1 MSRFWKVVLS
11 LTVTI
16 GVAAF
21 VASMLMVIWPG
32 SMKMTA
38 PILCPDDRPDPFVV
52 RYDVQTSD
60 GTGTNFTLFC
70 MSDRGEFFEVGTW
83 EPLGLMFLIVG
94 GGMLTAVVLIGIAG
108 AIRRSS
114 SAGPPDQSGLTGP
127 PEGPDPFEA
136 MLANQPNPM
145 SD

>member
-1 MSRFWKVVLS
+1 MPRVLKIVLLLTGVV
-11 LTVTI
+11 

-21 VASMLMVIWPG
+21 VASMLMVIFPG
-32 SMKMTA
+32 SLKATA

-70 MSDRGEFFEVGTW
+70 MSDRGDFYEVGTW
-83 EPLGLMFLIVG
+83 EPLGLMFLFVAAGMVG
-94 GGMLTAVVLIGIAG
+94 GVLLWTAVGLIRG
-108 AIRRSS
+108 SS
-114 SAGPPDQSGLTGP
+114 RAGPPDGP
-127 PEGPDPFEA
+127 PEGPDPFEQ
-136 MLANQPNPM
+136 MLANQPNPI